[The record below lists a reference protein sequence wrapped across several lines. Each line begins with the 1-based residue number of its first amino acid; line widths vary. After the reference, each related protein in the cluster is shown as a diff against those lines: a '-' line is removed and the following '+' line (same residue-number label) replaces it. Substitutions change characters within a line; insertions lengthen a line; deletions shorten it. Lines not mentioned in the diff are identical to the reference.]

1 MTSFESGHVK
11 RLGGHV
17 NLRDNVS
24 GELSPGGMVIGTR
37 NPTLKLILEQSFAK
51 QIN

>member
-24 GELSPGGMVIGTR
+24 GELSPGVW
-37 NPTLKLILEQSFAK
+37 LLVLETPRL
-51 QIN
+51 N